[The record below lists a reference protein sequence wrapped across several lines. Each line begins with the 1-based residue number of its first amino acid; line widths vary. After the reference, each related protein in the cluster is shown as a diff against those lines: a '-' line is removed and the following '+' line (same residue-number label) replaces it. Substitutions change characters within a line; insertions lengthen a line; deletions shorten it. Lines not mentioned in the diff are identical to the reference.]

1 MQEKI
6 KRPGEKLFSGIER
19 EESNR
24 GWLTGNN
31 LAIKGCKGRR
41 ALGTGVGTTTQRL
54 LTSCGGPY
62 KRVNS
67 VLLAVNILRLRRSA
81 FSPPALPSLSYS
93 IASIFLDLPDTRI
106 RHTRGS
112 SPDETQRPYKT
123 LQSRVYTTAQRSS
136 RVVTGRTTLI

>member
-1 MQEKI
+1 MGMQEKI

-81 FSPPALPSLSYS
+81 FSPPAPLSLLLSLSYS
-93 IASIFLDLPDTRI
+93 IASIFLDLPNTRI

-112 SPDETQRPYKT
+112 SPDET
-123 LQSRVYTTAQRSS
+123 
-136 RVVTGRTTLI
+136 